1 MMKLIISALIALTLS
16 ACANNGTSPGYGY
29 SSMPSYSTSVSIPIP
44 DGKGGNIG
52 TIYQSIYAYGN
63 SIHTSTSTS
72 FWNLF
77 GTGSSVSFR
86 TGW

>member
-1 MMKLIISALIALTLS
+1 MKAILISLLTLLLS
-16 ACANNGTSPGYGY
+16 ACASNGSLPGYGY
-29 SSMPSYSTSVSIPIP
+29 GGMPSYSTS
-44 DGKGGNIG
+44 DGKGGTIG

-77 GTGSSVSFR
+77 GTGSSASFG
-86 TGW
+86 TSW

>member
-1 MMKLIISALIALTLS
+1 MKAILISLLTLLLS
-16 ACANNGTSPGYGY
+16 ACASNGSLPGYGY
-29 SSMPSYSTSVSIPIP
+29 GGMPSYSTSVSIPIP
-44 DGKGGNIG
+44 DGKGGTIG

-77 GTGSSVSFR
+77 GTGSSASFG
-86 TGW
+86 TSW